1 MICLLKYKEIVY
13 EKVEYEPTSVILG
26 KINDLEI
33 EIQQELEKLQ
43 EVMLRELGSNREE
56 TEKLAIQW

>member
-1 MICLLKYKEIVY
+1 MAIFNNLYC
-13 EKVEYEPTSVILG
+13 T
-26 KINDLEI
+26 

-43 EVMLRELGSNREE
+43 EVMLRELGGNRQE